1 MKKAMGGMSDEDYQV
16 AERWYVEARQEDME
30 LSAEIAVL
38 SAPSQSELER
48 AAHAAAK
55 PIIAEANRRFEE
67 DKSDLKLAY
76 LTWLNDNFVPENQR
90 QPMPDASITSQ
101 KKRFARW
108 CVGKLSKHLH
118 PDKYVTDLNKKVLME
133 GLSTVTNKVINKLKG
148 H

>member
-67 DKSDLKLAY
+67 D
-76 LTWLNDNFVPENQR
+76 
-90 QPMPDASITSQ
+90 
-101 KKRFARW
+101 
-108 CVGKLSKHLH
+108 
-118 PDKYVTDLNKKVLME
+118 
-133 GLSTVTNKVINKLKG
+133 
-148 H
+148 